1 MKTSSRPCTR
11 WITSVSIRSSILFL
25 SAALLVACRPDA
37 IVEEAARLR
46 SVTVTETALV
56 LPEGGQALLHFRV
69 QDPDYPL
76 DLRVGDSR
84 GQVSVSLFDGNAPQ
98 FVRLTEVR
106 PDAVPG
112 AYVAVL
118 QDRGENNFLEDIYLR
133 VRSAEGEVVTAPRVS
148 VQGSAYREKEKLLV
162 DTGLPVVII
171 DTQGGKAVASKDTYV
186 PGTVRIQ
193 GVGDWEGLAETGC
206 EIRGRGNTTWY
217 WPKKPYLLKLNE
229 KQHIFGM
236 HKHKRWV
243 LLANFM
249 DRTLMRNLVSMKVAS
264 MTRLAWTPGCVPVEL
279 VLNGRH
285 MGSYLLIEQVRV
297 DNHRV
302 AVTEMTPEDN
312 AGDAVTGGYLL
323 ELDFHYDNPVQ
334 WIDPNGHNQQWGNGI
349 PFGVKYP
356 DSEEIT
362 LQQLAYIKNYVAEAA
377 NTLYGKDFLNPETGY
392 AKYIDVDSFI
402 DYWIVFEVM
411 GNHELGNPGS
421 VFMHKDRGGK
431 LVAGPCWDFDW
442 GVLSYNTSP
451 QARTGLVNRKAIWYE
466 RLMQDPAFK
475 SRLKSRF
482 EELLP
487 QLETIPDY
495 MDECEK
501 LLTASAALNFR
512 MWNPA
517 EDASQNGGHIING
530 DENMTFHNAVARLKS
545 IYKERLRVI
554 PANL

>member
-1 MKTSSRPCTR
+1 M
-11 WITSVSIRSSILFL
+11 SIRSSILFL

-118 QDRGENNFLEDIYLR
+118 QDRGENNFLEDVYLR

-193 GVGDWEGLAETGC
+193 GVGEWEGLAETGC

-530 DENMTFHNAVARLKS
+530 DENMTFHDAVARLKS

>member
-1 MKTSSRPCTR
+1 M
-11 WITSVSIRSSILFL
+11 SIRSSILFL

-37 IVEEAARLR
+37 IVDEAAQLR

-530 DENMTFHNAVARLKS
+530 DENMTFHDAVARLKS

>member
-1 MKTSSRPCTR
+1 M
-11 WITSVSIRSSILFL
+11 SIRSSILFL

-392 AKYIDVDSFI
+392 AKFIDVESFI

-530 DENMTFHNAVARLKS
+530 DENMTFHDAVARLKS

>member
-1 MKTSSRPCTR
+1 M
-11 WITSVSIRSSILFL
+11 SIRSSILFL

-37 IVEEAARLR
+37 IVEETARLR

-98 FVRLTEVR
+98 FVRLTEIR

-466 RLMQDPAFK
+466 RLMLDPAFK

-487 QLETIPDY
+487 QLETIPAY

-530 DENMTFHNAVARLKS
+530 DENMTFHDAVARLKS

>member
-37 IVEEAARLR
+37 IVEEAAWLR

-171 DTQGGKAVASKDTYV
+171 DTQGGMAVASKDTYV

-362 LQQLAYIKNYVAEAA
+362 LQQLAYIKSYVAEAA
-377 NTLYGKDFLNPETGY
+377 NMLYGKDFLNPETGY

-530 DENMTFHNAVARLKS
+530 DENMTFHDAVARLKS